1 MMKPKIIVTP
11 PGPKSMEIVK
21 KDSELLMQSFMRWYP
36 LVVRR
41 AYGVWI
47 EDVDGNVYL
56 DFNSGIGVT
65 NTGHTHPKVV
75 KALREQAEKFLHYS
89 LTDFMY
95 EEPVKLA
102 EKLSQITPGNFSKKV
117 FYTNSGAESIEAAMK
132 TARGHFKGTRPYIIA
147 FIGSFHGRTYGSL
160 SLTSS
165 KPVQRRHLGPLLPGV
180 YHAPYPYCYRCPFR
194 QKYPECDLWCVD
206 FIEEWMLKKHVPP
219 EEVAAVIAEPIAGE
233 GGYIV
238 PPPDFFKRLKEL
250 ADKYGFLL
258 MVDEVQSGMGRT
270 GKWFAIEHFGV
281 TPDIIAVAKGIASG
295 LPLGAIIGR
304 AEVMDLP
311 PGSHASTFGG
321 NPVSCAAAL
330 ATIQVIEEE
339 KLLENAT
346 RVGEYAMKRLKRN
359 ADRDTRNRRRQGQR
373 TNDRRRTR
381 NRERRPKHKTT
392 TANPRHG
399 IQKRT
404 TRHRSRPKHNQ
415 NRTTTHN
422 HTRTNGNR
430 ANHTRRIHKRSTKKT
445 LKNTLSSLS
454 SPNIISTYV
463 RKRKIYYPKTF

>member
-75 KALREQAEKFLHYS
+75 KALKEQAEKFLHYS

-117 FYTNSGAESIEAAMK
+117 FYTNSGAESIEAAIK

-180 YHAPYPYCYRCPFR
+180 YHALYPYCYRCPFR

-219 EEVAAVIAEPIAGE
+219 EEVSAVIAEPIAGE

-295 LPLGAIIGR
+295 LPLGAIIGK

-346 RVGEYAMKRLKRN
+346 RVGEYAMKRL
-359 ADRDTRNRRRQGQR
+359 
-373 TNDRRRTR
+373 
-381 NRERRPKHKTT
+381 REMQTEIPAIGDVRGKGLMIGAELVTEK
-392 TANPRHG
+392 G
-399 IQKRT
+399 D
-404 TRHRSRPKHNQ
+404 
-415 NRTTTHN
+415 
-422 HTRTNGNR
+422 
-430 ANHTRRIHKRSTKKT
+430 
-445 LKNTLSSLS
+445 
-454 SPNIISTYV
+454 PNIKLLQLTLDTAFKKGLLVIGAGLSTIRIAPPLTITQEQMETGLTILEESIKEAQ
-463 RKRKIYYPKTF
+463 RKL